1 MIHPD
6 GSGFLRRRP
15 GFLLF
20 ALACSALIHP
30 LHSFFKKANRYN
42 LQKTAWVL
50 AVFYSCIP
58 NFHGQSS

>member
-42 LQKTAWVL
+42 LQKNCLGFGSFLLV
-50 AVFYSCIP
+50 YS
-58 NFHGQSS
+58 